1 MITLSQYNTAIHVAE
16 GLVNMNKKVTARK
29 LETYSIFCAEGSLIG
44 CNKKALKQIAN
55 MYKEGAPSIGQLA
68 RYKQT
73 EFNKFMAENSLYIAE
88 TNSFHYRREHVKQI

>member
-1 MITLSQYNTAIHVAE
+1 MLTLVQYNTAIHVAE

-55 MYKEGAPSIGQLA
+55 MFREGAPSVGQLG

-73 EFNKFMAENSLYIAE
+73 EFDKFMLENSIFLPE
-88 TNSFHYRREHVKQI
+88 TNSFHYRREGIKQI